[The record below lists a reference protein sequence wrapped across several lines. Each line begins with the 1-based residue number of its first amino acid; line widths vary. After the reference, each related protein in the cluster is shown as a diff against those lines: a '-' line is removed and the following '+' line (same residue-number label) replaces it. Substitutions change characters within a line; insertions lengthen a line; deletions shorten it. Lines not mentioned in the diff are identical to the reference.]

1 MFRYL
6 ILVTLFFILF
16 FTVSWV
22 YGHFIAE
29 SETDV
34 SFTYTKVSNGDFW
47 DITVTFDGRTE
58 TTSKRKGGGIS
69 GFPVYGD
76 ESQYTVNVDGNGDVF
91 GVRKYLPKDHRHA
104 DDGSVL
110 GENDDQATAPP
121 STLNQTPDFSPDA
134 SSDPSPDF
142 SPDASSDS
150 TPGSPP
156 DASSDPSPVNITPG
170 TGNASTKA
178 VAAPA
183 PTKVMEYMLRDWS
196 KSGGGGLPQWIEL
209 YNPNAKPISLEG
221 YQFTHAYREFANA
234 PWRYVTTSI
243 TGLTVPASDAVIIA
257 SKSVRG
263 QPWEIGGISK
273 EDVWIIPYN
282 TRNDRFAQLKNGWH
296 LRDPNGK
303 LVHRIGTAFREYPAD
318 DPSDWE
324 ASLGRPRLPYHNSD
338 GYRISYQRFPSET
351 PDEGH
356 FYGNQNDV
364 GTPGFY
370 KQAAPAAPSL
380 QRPKLATTWGH
391 LKMKK

>member
-29 SETDV
+29 SETYV
-34 SFTYTKVSNGDFW
+34 SFTYTKVSDGDFW
-47 DITVTFDGRTE
+47 DITINFDGRTE
-58 TTSKRKGGGIS
+58 TTSKRKGGGPS

-91 GVRKYLPKDHRHA
+91 AVRKYLPKDHQHA

-121 STLNQTPDFSPDA
+121 STPIPSPESSPDA
-134 SSDPSPDF
+134 SSDP
-142 SPDASSDS
+142 
-150 TPGSPP
+150 TLI
-156 DASSDPSPVNITPG
+156 NITPG

-178 VAAPA
+178 VAASA
-183 PTKVMEYMLRDWS
+183 PTKVTEYMLRDWS

-221 YQFTHAYREFANA
+221 YQFTHAYREFANT

-243 TGLTVPASDAVIIA
+243 TGLTVPASDVVIIA
-257 SKSVRG
+257 NKSVRS

-282 TRNDRFAQLKNGWH
+282 TKGDRFAQLKNGWH

-303 LVHRIGTAFREYPAD
+303 LVHRIGTAFREYPAE

-324 ASLGRPRLPYHNSD
+324 ASLGRPSLPRHNSN
-338 GYRISYQRFPSET
+338 GYRISYQHFPSET
-351 PDEGH
+351 PDEDH
-356 FYGNQNDV
+356 FYGNQNDM

-370 KQAAPAAPSL
+370 KQAVPAAPSL

-391 LKMKK
+391 LKSGK